1 MASPH
6 SPETLKARQ
15 AKLAAL
21 LPELKL
27 DALALN
33 AGPSLSYFTGLPFH
47 LMERPAVALF
57 SADQPPALVLP
68 ELELGKTRGLAYP
81 LETFAYS
88 EDLSQWS
95 AAFGKAAAHIG
106 TDAAKIGVEPTQ
118 ARVLE
123 LRYLEAAF
131 PQAEFVDGSAAVARL
146 RRIKDAGEVAAMQRA
161 AEIAEAALSA
171 TLPQI
176 KLGMTERQIAGLLVT
191 EILKSGSDTHL
202 PFAPIVASGPNSA
215 NPHAAPGDRQLQAG
229 DLLLFDWGASMDGY
243 FSDITRTFA
252 VGAISDELKRI
263 YEVVKLANQAGRE
276 AGKPGAAAAAVDIAA
291 RDAIEDNGYGEYFI
305 HRTGHGLGMEPH
317 EEPWI
322 RGDNQA
328 KLEEGMAFT
337 VEPGIYLPDKGGVRI
352 EDNVVVTADGLKSL
366 TTFPREL
373 QVLGV

>member
-1 MASPH
+1 MSNPH
-6 SPETLKARQ
+6 SPENLETRQ

-21 LPELKL
+21 LPEVGL

-57 SADQPPALVLP
+57 KPGVTPALVLP
-68 ELELGKTRGLAYP
+68 ELEFGKTRGLSYA

-88 EDLSQWS
+88 EDLTRWQ
-95 AAFGKAAAHIG
+95 AAFDKAAAQSGVTDGRIG
-106 TDAAKIGVEPTQ
+106 LEPTQ

-131 PQAEFVDGSAAVARL
+131 PKADFVDGTAAIAGL

-171 TLPQI
+171 TLPQVKI
-176 KLGMTERQIAGLLVT
+176 GMTERQIAGLLVA
-191 EILKSGSDTHL
+191 EILRAGSDAHL

-215 NPHAAPGDRQLQAG
+215 NPHAAPGDRQVQAG
-229 DLLLFDWGASMDGY
+229 DLLLFDWGANIDGY
-243 FSDITRTFA
+243 YSDITRTFA
-252 VGAISDELKRI
+252 VGEISEELKRI

-276 AGKPGAAAAAVDIAA
+276 AGQPGAAAAEVDIAA

-328 KLEEGMAFT
+328 TLEAGMTFT
-337 VEPGIYLPDKGGVRI
+337 IEPGVYLPDKGGVRI
-352 EDNVVVTADGLKSL
+352 EDDVVVTEDGLRSL

-373 QVLGV
+373 QVIGG

>member
-1 MASPH
+1 
-6 SPETLKARQ
+6 
-15 AKLAAL
+15 
-21 LPELKL
+21 
-27 DALALN
+27 
-33 AGPSLSYFTGLPFH
+33 
-47 LMERPAVALF
+47 
-57 SADQPPALVLP
+57 
-68 ELELGKTRGLAYP
+68 
-81 LETFAYS
+81 
-88 EDLSQWS
+88 
-95 AAFGKAAAHIG
+95 
-106 TDAAKIGVEPTQ
+106 
-118 ARVLE
+118 VLE

-131 PQAEFVDGSAAVARL
+131 PQAEFVDGSAAIARL

-161 AEIAEAALSA
+161 AEIAEAALAA
-171 TLPQI
+171 TLKQV
-176 KLGMTERQIAGLLVT
+176 KVGMTERQIAGLLVT
-191 EILKSGSDTHL
+191 EILKAGSDTHL

-252 VGAISDELKRI
+252 VGEISEELKRI
-263 YEVVKLANQAGRE
+263 YEVVRLANQAGRE
-276 AGKPGAAAAAVDIAA
+276 AGKPGTAAATVDIAA